1 LVHRSLRLPEQGV
14 FLVPQCDNF
23 VGLQFCYRV
32 TSALDMGEQWDR
44 QREHQRGGVADFA
57 GILERAIGVCERGLG
72 IAKRPQS
79 YRSMG

>member
-1 LVHRSLRLPEQGV
+1 
-14 FLVPQCDNF
+14 
-23 VGLQFCYRV
+23 
-32 TSALDMGEQWDR
+32 MGEQWDR

-57 GILERAIGVCERGLG
+57 GILERVVSVCERGLG

>member
-1 LVHRSLRLPEQGV
+1 VRPREPRNEPTRDRNWEWITCSR
-14 FLVPQCDNF
+14 
-23 VGLQFCYRV
+23 
-32 TSALDMGEQWDR
+32 ALDMGEQWDR